1 MRWKDSQERYAYIF
15 SVKFEQGLELVP
27 ADEAWM
33 AAYEATPEFERYL
46 KNRYAALRE
55 MYEQKACSA

>member
-1 MRWKDSQERYAYIF
+1 MGRASPRPARRF
-15 SVKFEQGLELVP
+15 GVKFEQGLELVP

-33 AAYEATPEFERYL
+33 TAYEATPEFERYL

-55 MYEQKACSA
+55 MYEQKACFA